1 MRKVIGYFGFG
12 VVLVFLF
19 GGCALNSSSLD
30 QNTEKYTS
38 ADIDSYVE
46 TDFDITDDC
55 QIFETIVSDECK
67 IRLVCS
73 DPACGQM
80 HKHLEIF
87 DSQKEEWTLLEDVS
101 WEVQNYPTAM
111 VFLSDEVG
119 IIVTDYHG
127 TKEYVYR
134 TEDGGHKW
142 FGFYLGE
149 DSDIYTNGLDVKY
162 DSETGIIKVYS
173 VAHISESES
182 EERVFTSADLGVTW
196 E

>member
-1 MRKVIGYFGFG
+1 MRKLIGYFGFG
-12 VVLVFLF
+12 MVLVFLL
-19 GGCALNSSSLD
+19 GGCSLNSSSLD

-80 HKHLEIF
+80 RKHLEIF

-101 WEVQNYPTAM
+101 SEVQNYPTAM

-149 DSDIYTNGLDVKY
+149 DSDRYTNGLDVKY

-173 VAHISESES
+173 LAYISESES
-182 EERVFTSADLGVTW
+182 EERVFTSADFGVTW